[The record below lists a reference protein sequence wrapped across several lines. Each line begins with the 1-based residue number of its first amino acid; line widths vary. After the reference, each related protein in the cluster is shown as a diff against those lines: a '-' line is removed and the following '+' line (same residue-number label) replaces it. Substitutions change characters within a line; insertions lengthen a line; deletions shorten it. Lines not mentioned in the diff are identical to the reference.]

1 MVALPLC
8 LPFEQG
14 RRGLHNSNFVK
25 AAENHFPWLFP
36 TRIATSGDVGLF
48 GVSHTHTPRPTME
61 LPITSQ
67 QDDEGWE
74 VLDFCGAEEGY
85 SSTLGSTPSAFF
97 TAVEKAQHLCDLR
110 VDAFERVTG
119 RKPRLSREYGDRR
132 LFTDGVESVEERRG
146 ADETK
151 VRAAATPPHTATTT
165 TTTTTSAAAAAAA
178 VAPASTPGP
187 PGTATWQTL
196 RGIDGATLACL
207 EDVEARGVVHR
218 PTSRRLFVSY
228 DCPVEGRGD
237 CLFLAVAR
245 ILNKEAERRRARGRR
260 HRQRRRGAVGLLGVM
275 GAAATAAEEKA
286 AAVAGNITSNDVR
299 NAVLESWW
307 ETKGKAGGASLDST
321 IRNLYCPDLGMG
333 WGIHQIQTQRCVWA
347 VGGRGGGER
356 RRREETGE
364 RW

>member
-1 MVALPLC
+1 
-8 LPFEQG
+8 
-14 RRGLHNSNFVK
+14 
-25 AAENHFPWLFP
+25 
-36 TRIATSGDVGLF
+36 
-48 GVSHTHTPRPTME
+48 ME

-119 RKPRLSREYGDRR
+119 RKPRLTREYGDRR
-132 LFTDGVESVEERRG
+132 LFTDGVESVGEEGG
-146 ADETK
+146 AAGETK

-165 TTTTTSAAAAAAA
+165 PPTPTSTAAAAAAA
-178 VAPASTPGP
+178 AAAADDDSTPGP

-196 RGIDGATLACL
+196 CGIDGATLACL

-260 HRQRRRGAVGLLGVM
+260 YRQRRRRGAGGVLGVL

-286 AAVAGNITSNDVR
+286 AAMAGNVTSNDVR

-333 WGIHQIQTQRCVWA
+333 WGIHQIQTQR
-347 VGGRGGGER
+347 
-356 RRREETGE
+356 
-364 RW
+364 